1 MCLQELINK
10 VTAVPKTLALKLLT
24 FDLNRVHEVS
34 IKELYGAF
42 LFVQLHP
49 EQIQSR
55 VHHLQFRPVV
65 LKLNQEFLTDDL
77 VQLLLH
83 FFFQSHIHCLLL
95 DLYLVLFDQIF
106 HLLLMLLLDKFVF
119 ELMFVI
125 TRLIC
130 RFAFFKISGVNG

>member
-10 VTAVPKTLALKLLT
+10 ITAVPKTLALKLLT

-55 VHHLQFRPVV
+55 VHQLQFRPVV

-106 HLLLMLLLDKFVF
+106 LLEKFVF

-130 RFAFFKISGVNG
+130 QSAFFKISGVNG